1 MTSAVEP
8 GCAFRMRLTTVPA
21 DPYPAGAVVSRAPKI
36 WMLGHARFSR
46 GAAMVDPMR
55 MKGIAAIADFMM
67 SERIDIR

>member
-1 MTSAVEP
+1 
-8 GCAFRMRLTTVPA
+8 VPA